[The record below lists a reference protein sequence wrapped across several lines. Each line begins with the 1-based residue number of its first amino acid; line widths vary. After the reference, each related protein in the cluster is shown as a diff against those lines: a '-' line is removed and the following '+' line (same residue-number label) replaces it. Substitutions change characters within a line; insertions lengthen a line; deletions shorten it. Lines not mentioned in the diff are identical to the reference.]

1 MSLFGSKDEKKETQR
16 LDLGSL
22 PPLPEFPSLESVSGP
37 SYTPTVSRPPMA
49 PPRPSFEIP
58 SRAPMPRPPMP
69 SRAPPISDGE
79 KPLFVKID
87 KYRNALKAIDN
98 LKSKIREAEGVLA
111 EVSSVRQQEDQ
122 KLDEWRKDLRDIR
135 EKLLTIDQNLFEV

>member
-1 MSLFGSKDEKKETQR
+1 MSLFGSKDEKKEMQR

-22 PPLPEFPSLESVSGP
+22 PPLPEFPTLDSVS
-37 SYTPTVSRPPMA
+37 SYTPTVSRPTMV
-49 PPRPSFEIP
+49 PPRSNFEVP
-58 SRAPMPRPPMP
+58 ARAPMPRPPMP
-69 SRAPPISDGE
+69 SRVPSMMEGE

-98 LKSKIREAEGVLA
+98 LKAKIREAEGVLA
-111 EVSSVRQQEDQ
+111 EVNSVRQQEDQ
-122 KLDEWRKDLRDIR
+122 KLEEWRRDLKDIR

>member
-1 MSLFGSKDEKKETQR
+1 MSLFGSKDEKKEMQR

-22 PPLPEFPSLESVSGP
+22 PPLPEFPTLDSVSGP
-37 SYTPTVSRPPMA
+37 SYTPTVSRPTMA
-49 PPRPSFEIP
+49 PPRPNFEVP
-58 SRAPMPRPPMP
+58 SRASMPRPPMP
-69 SRAPPISDGE
+69 SRGPSMMEGE

-98 LKSKIREAEGVLA
+98 LKSKIREAEGVLV

-122 KLDEWRKDLRDIR
+122 KLDEWRRDLKDIR